1 MGLVSAQ
8 ALRKVG
14 LEEHGAVAEGWA
26 LVQKGNNQNE
36 PETQPPCQQ
45 WSVTFGNSKTIK

>member
-14 LEEHGAVAEGWA
+14 LEEHGAVGERNGHWCRKETTKMN
-26 LVQKGNNQNE
+26 QKHSRLISNGL
-36 PETQPPCQQ
+36 
-45 WSVTFGNSKTIK
+45 